1 MQRESCGCFLGNMQ
15 RHDHS
20 PETWLDEADRKR
32 LAAALAGAREARV
45 YRRLEALLLVAEGHS
60 MAEAAR
66 RCRVNRSSVHRWLAQ
81 YKVEHEA
88 TALIDRPRS
97 GRPRLHR
104 QAHAAAAGGGPGTRP
119 APLRLPGHEL
129 DGAAAGA
136 RPGREGPRGQP
147 ADPAAPAARGGLSLE
162 APALRLCRARGS
174 SGAEKGGITRRLKA
188 GWHRGDRL
196 LCLDWTLLR
205 LFPPLRATWA
215 LKGAQAVV
223 PITGRNA
230 KRVLFGAID
239 LRSARR
245 VVLIR
250 SHAGQAGAQAFLRA
264 LRRRYRRAGWLWLLT
279 DRASAHTAPQTLALA
294 TRLRIRFVWLP
305 RQAPELSPMDQLWRE
320 LKLDLLQFSGERF
333 CNYPASLSN

>member
-1 MQRESCGCFLGNMQ
+1 
-15 RHDHS
+15 
-20 PETWLDEADRKR
+20 
-32 LAAALAGAREARV
+32 
-45 YRRLEALLLVAEGHS
+45 

-66 RCRVNRSSVHRWLAQ
+66 RCRVDRSSVHRWLAQ
-81 YKVEHEA
+81 YRAEHQT
-88 TALIDRPRS
+88 TALIDLPRMGIRAVTRGSRRS
-97 GRPRLHR
+97 GWR
-104 QAHAAAAGGGPGTRP
+104 GPGARP

-136 RPGREGPRGQP
+136 RFGREGPRRQP
-147 ADPAAPAARGGLSLE
+147 PDPAAAAARGRLSLE
-162 APALRLCRARGS
+162 APALCLCRARGS

-215 LKGAQAVV
+215 LKGTQAVV

-239 LRSARR
+239 LRTARR

-250 SHAGQAGAQAFLRA
+250 PTPVRPMPRRSCARCGAA
-264 LRRRYRRAGWLWLLT
+264 
-279 DRASAHTAPQTLALA
+279 TAVPA
-294 TRLRIRFVWLP
+294 R
-305 RQAPELSPMDQLWRE
+305 
-320 LKLDLLQFSGERF
+320 SG
-333 CNYPASLSN
+333 C